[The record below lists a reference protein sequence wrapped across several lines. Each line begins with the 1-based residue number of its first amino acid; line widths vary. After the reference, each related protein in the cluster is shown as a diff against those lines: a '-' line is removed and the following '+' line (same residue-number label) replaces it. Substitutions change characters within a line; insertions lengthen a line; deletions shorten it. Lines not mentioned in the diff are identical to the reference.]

1 MVVRQ
6 FSELAKLIDHTNLK
20 PEATPKDMERLCSE
34 AKIYGFYA
42 VCVNPI
48 FVRQCA
54 QLLAETEIK
63 VCTVVGFPLGA
74 TPTEL
79 KVKEA
84 EFVMQQGAQEIDM
97 VLPIGLLKAKMY
109 SAVECDIQSVVNVAR
124 ERQVGVKV
132 ILETALLNDAEKVMA
147 CEISKSMGAAFVKT
161 STGFAKAGA
170 TEEDVR
176 LMRKTVGNELGVK
189 ASGGIKSYK
198 EVVAMLEAG
207 ASRIGTSSSVAILE
221 EARRMLP

>member
-6 FSELAKLIDHTNLK
+6 FSELAKLIDHTNLR
-20 PEATPKDMERLCSE
+20 PEATPRDIERLCSE
-34 AKIYGFYA
+34 AKTYRFYA

-48 FVRQCA
+48 FVQQCV
-54 QLLAETEIK
+54 QQLAETGVK

-74 TPTEL
+74 TPTEI
-79 KVKEA
+79 KVKETEVA
-84 EFVMQQGAQEIDM
+84 IQQGAQEIDM

-109 SAVECDIQSVVNVAR
+109 SAVERDIQSVVNVAR

-132 ILETALLNDAEKVMA
+132 ILETALLNDAEKAMA
-147 CEISKSMGAAFVKT
+147 CEISKNMGAAFVKT

-170 TEEDVR
+170 TEEDVK
-176 LMRKTVGNELGVK
+176 LMRKTVGSELGVK

-207 ASRIGTSSSVAILE
+207 ASRIGTSSSVTILE

>member
-1 MVVRQ
+1 MAVRQ
-6 FSELAKLIDHTNLK
+6 ISELAKLIDHTNLK
-20 PEATPKDMERLCSE
+20 PEATPKDIERLCRE
-34 AKIYGFYA
+34 AKTYGFYA

-48 FVRQCA
+48 FVQQCA
-54 QLLAETEIK
+54 QLLAETEVK

-74 TPTEL
+74 TSTEI
-79 KVKEA
+79 KVKET
-84 EFVMQQGAQEIDM
+84 EFVIQQGAQEIDM

-124 ERQVGVKV
+124 ERQAIVKV
-132 ILETALLNDAEKVMA
+132 ILETALLNDAEKAMA
-147 CEISKSMGAAFVKT
+147 CEISKNMGAAFVKT

-176 LMRKTVGNELGVK
+176 LMRKTVGNELGIK